1 MIASERNKLIW
12 LIVLLVG
19 GALAYLWNRNS
30 VSGIPGVT
38 VAAGFQPLNVPDPEL
53 RLDILDKIRK
63 LEYSGAHR
71 NIFSAT
77 PLPPVITEAEKKA
90 EERRKN
96 MGPVQ
101 PPPPPPPSVPA
112 TFFGYVSNR
121 AGANR
126 LGFFQ
131 SGDDVYVVAEG
142 SLLLS
147 NFRLLKIGN
156 DTAEFEE
163 VSTGRKA
170 SLAITQ
176 PGPAGPAAGGAAKD
190 SAGQGDP
197 EPPPQ

>member
-12 LIVLLVG
+12 LIVLLVV

-38 VAAGFQPLNVPDPEL
+38 VAAGFQPLNVQDPEL
-53 RLDILDKIRK
+53 RLDMLDKIRK

-101 PPPPPPPSVPA
+101 PPPPPPQIIYLPAPPSPPEPLEQLLTPRGILVIDLRDVRGNI
-112 TFFGYVSNR
+112 FGGGVR
-121 AGANR
+121 RG
-126 LGFFQ
+126 
-131 SGDDVYVVAEG
+131 
-142 SLLLS
+142 LLL
-147 NFRLLKIGN
+147 R
-156 DTAEFEE
+156 
-163 VSTGRKA
+163 
-170 SLAITQ
+170 
-176 PGPAGPAAGGAAKD
+176 GPAPRGL
-190 SAGQGDP
+190 
-197 EPPPQ
+197 